1 MQRIR
6 DAERDMLLRD
16 FLERGEKIFNGTVKR
31 LDKGDLIV
39 ESGRVEGRL
48 RRNEMISLYYFKRKR
63 CSSLGRFSAGKELC
77 GHFVQVRLDKLHGNT
92 FRGTII

>member
-31 LDKGDLIV
+31 LDKSDLIMKSDQI
-39 ESGRVEGRL
+39 E
-48 RRNEMISLYYFKRKR
+48 
-63 CSSLGRFSAGKELC
+63 
-77 GHFVQVRLDKLHGNT
+77 
-92 FRGTII
+92 